1 MNELKKISANTTVGW
16 SFDHELADGSWQ
28 FSYAFRG
35 PGVINIEASSASG
48 VVVVDVSAAITAA
61 WVPGLYE
68 WHLFASKADD
78 RQLIESGSAEV
89 LADFASL
96 EAGYD
101 SRSLNK
107 KMLDAINTVLQG
119 RILSDHERYS
129 IDGRSLDR
137 IPIMELQ
144 SLKRQYSIKVRRE
157 RHSGGD
163 IRVRK
168 VKARFLNG

>member
-1 MNELKKISANTTVGW
+1 MNELKKLSANTTVAW
-16 SFDHELADGSWQ
+16 SFSHDLADGSWQ

-35 PGVINIEASSASG
+35 PGVIDIVAASSSG
-48 VVVVDVSAAITAA
+48 IVTVEVSAVVTVA
-61 WVPGLYE
+61 WLPGLYD
-68 WHLFASKADD
+68 WQLFASKGDD

-96 EAGYD
+96 AAGYD
-101 SRSLNK
+101 SRSLNR

-144 SLKRQYSIKVRRE
+144 SLKRQYSIMVRRE
-157 RHSGGD
+157 KQPSGE

-168 VKARFLNG
+168 VRARFLNG